1 LLDVTGL
8 PMRASAVSAIA
19 ATRRDVQE
27 TNTASQASWA
37 PSFSTASMTEPG
49 VMRAPTASSSSSS
62 KEPTAGIS
70 SPRAMSFP
78 RNAIMMERV

>member
-49 VMRAPTASSSSSS
+49 VMRAPTASSSSS

-78 RNAIMMERV
+78 RNAIVMERV